1 MQCTCKK
8 KSDYNHKENTDMHR
22 HEEGC
27 ALAPDLTGWLR
38 YPHDGGLENGGVY
51 VNPSDTSV
59 IYRLVDGYLCR
70 NPRGVEEAEEWVEEA
85 KWVEEPEFDR
95 YLDPSSTVSGIL
107 F

>member
-1 MQCTCKK
+1 MKQCTCEN

-51 VNPSDTSV
+51 VNPADTSV
-59 IYRLVDGYLCR
+59 IYLMEGGYLR
-70 NPRGVEEAEEWVEEA
+70 RTPRGVEEEKEWVEEA
-85 KWVEEPEFDR
+85 EFDR
-95 YLDPSSTVSGIL
+95 YLKAKENSYI
-107 F
+107 